1 MFDGSLP
8 EIGDLSA
15 LSDAE
20 LVDAA
25 GGWARAENAA
35 CARKLAVMAEIFSRR
50 TAGDAGERESWWI
63 DPDAAVAAELA
74 AALNVS
80 TGMALH
86 QTHRGV
92 ALRDRLPRVAAL
104 FEAGLIS
111 DLLVR
116 TIVSRTYLIDD
127 EAMAA
132 VDAHLARRVTR
143 WGALSVAKTEAAI
156 DALVDEHDPGALRR
170 SQNAASEQTVQ
181 FGSASDVPGVTSIY
195 VRLNSPDATLME
207 QNVEDVARSVCD
219 ADPRSIDE
227 RRSLAMAAR
236 VNRTAFECACGD
248 PDCTGGAIGDAPAKN
263 AVVYVVADEKSVDA
277 ATTPPAPVDAAHS
290 EPDPAPVESEP
301 CRVPPAFVFGAG
313 IMPSALLGG
322 ILERSRIREVRHPGD
337 APPVPRYVPPAP
349 MADFVRCRDL

>member
-8 EIGDLSA
+8 EIADLAS
-15 LSDAE
+15 LTDAA

-35 CARKLAVMAEIFSRR
+35 GARKLAVMAEIFSRR
-50 TAGDAGERESWWI
+50 TRSDAGERELWWI

-86 QTHRGV
+86 QTHRGT

-127 EAMAA
+127 ADAMAA
-132 VDAHLARRVTR
+132 VDSALADRVTR
-143 WGALSVAKTEAAI
+143 WGALSVKKTEDAI

-170 SQNAASEQTVQ
+170 ASQAAMNETV
-181 FGSASDVPGVTSIY
+181 A
-195 VRLNSPDATLME
+195 VRL
-207 QNVEDVARSVCD
+207 
-219 ADPRSIDE
+219 ADRCRRHDDDLGAAELRGCGADRAE
-227 RRSLAMAAR
+227 RR
-236 VNRTAFECACGD
+236 
-248 PDCTGGAIGDAPAKN
+248 
-263 AVVYVVADEKSVDA
+263 
-277 ATTPPAPVDAAHS
+277 
-290 EPDPAPVESEP
+290 
-301 CRVPPAFVFGAG
+301 GAG
-313 IMPSALLGG
+313 AQRL
-322 ILERSRIREVRHPGD
+322 
-337 APPVPRYVPPAP
+337 
-349 MADFVRCRDL
+349 